1 MVYQWF
7 INCVSMVISLEI
19 AIGSSM
25 DINGYIRGS
34 MDIVHGCSLRFRI
47 NVIFGYVMFENWIH
61 PRARVLAI
69 SWKK

>member
-7 INCVSMVISLEI
+7 VNGVSMVISLEI

-34 MDIVHGCSLRFRI
+34 MDIIHGCSLRF
-47 NVIFGYVMFENWIH
+47 
-61 PRARVLAI
+61 
-69 SWKK
+69 